1 MLAGRPMMNGCVRRD
16 PEPFEITRINGPGQ
30 YSITSADRGPD
41 LLLPQLLV
49 FFSRAARFDRVGAPA
64 ALYWLNSYGYDRSDT
79 MTAAYKLMSRL
90 RSTGLTA
97 AVLCYCCPHQHT
109 QSGNCARSSFETM
122 PA

>member
-49 FFSRAARFDRVGAPA
+49 FFFQGRPF
-64 ALYWLNSYGYDRSDT
+64 
-79 MTAAYKLMSRL
+79 
-90 RSTGLTA
+90 
-97 AVLCYCCPHQHT
+97 
-109 QSGNCARSSFETM
+109 
-122 PA
+122 